1 MGGPQM
7 RMLSG
12 FNHNIRFRGK
22 VYHVQT
28 EDGGKDNP
36 QIITHAFQG
45 GAILDSVR
53 TSYADLLGLTNWQAD
68 LKDRMKAQHLEEIR
82 RLMSGDIVP
91 PEGDPED
98 RGSGGSGWGSSPG
111 GQPSVTYSTSRS
123 GMPRRGSSS
132 DRRRRGRR

>member
-1 MGGPQM
+1 MGGPKM

-36 QIITHAFQG
+36 QIITNAFQG

-53 TSYADLLGLTNWQAD
+53 TSYEDLLGQSNWQAE
-68 LKDRMKAQHLEEIR
+68 LRDRMKAQHLEEIR
-82 RLMSGDIVP
+82 RLMTGDIVP
-91 PEGDPED
+91 AEGDPED
-98 RGSGGSGWGSSPG
+98 R
-111 GQPSVTYSTSRS
+111 
-123 GMPRRGSSS
+123 
-132 DRRRRGRR
+132 

>member
-1 MGGPQM
+1 MDGPKM

-36 QIITHAFQG
+36 QIITHAFQD

-53 TSYADLLGLTNWQAD
+53 TSYADLLDRSNWQTD

-91 PEGDPED
+91 PEEPLGD
-98 RGSGGSGWGSSPG
+98 R
-111 GQPSVTYSTSRS
+111 
-123 GMPRRGSSS
+123 
-132 DRRRRGRR
+132 

>member
-1 MGGPQM
+1 MTTTRL

-12 FNHNIRFRGK
+12 FNHNLKHKGK
-22 VYHVQT
+22 TYHIQT

-53 TSYADLLGLTNWQAD
+53 TSYEDLLGLPNWQAD
-68 LKDRMKAQHLEEIR
+68 LKERMKAQHLEEIR

-91 PEGDPED
+91 PEGDPGD
-98 RGSGGSGWGSSPG
+98 R
-111 GQPSVTYSTSRS
+111 
-123 GMPRRGSSS
+123 
-132 DRRRRGRR
+132 

>member
-12 FNHNIRFRGK
+12 FNHNIRFRGT
-22 VYHVQT
+22 VCRVQA

-36 QIITHAFQG
+36 QIITHAFEG

-53 TSYADLLGLTNWQAD
+53 TSYEDLHGLPNWQAV

-91 PEGDPED
+91 AEGDPGD
-98 RGSGGSGWGSSPG
+98 R
-111 GQPSVTYSTSRS
+111 
-123 GMPRRGSSS
+123 
-132 DRRRRGRR
+132 

>member
-1 MGGPQM
+1 MVGPQM
-7 RMLSG
+7 NMLSG

-28 EDGGKDNP
+28 EDGGKGNP

-53 TSYADLLGLTNWQAD
+53 TSYEDLLGQPNWQAD

-91 PEGDPED
+91 PEGDAGD
-98 RGSGGSGWGSSPG
+98 R
-111 GQPSVTYSTSRS
+111 
-123 GMPRRGSSS
+123 
-132 DRRRRGRR
+132 